1 MKSIILVLLILIYN
15 IDCNVRKKTTRNL
28 YNIQDPRKNS
38 SYYDIAIRDNV
49 KYGSLIGSVDEI
61 LFKRGFLNKTI
72 SKYKL
77 IYYSP
82 QLLPSVILSSIPKID
97 DTSNNPV
104 FNEPHEPIFVVDSK
118 NGSIYI
124 KTPNDQPT
132 LEYLCQKRKYCSCFS
147 CIFSLNI
154 IYSTENKINADTIRV
169 FIDDHN
175 DEPPLFQNDQPIN
188 INISELSQIG
198 DYFRLN
204 PKDSIAHDSDA
215 FYNQITYYLSDK
227 NDTSNELRS
236 NYFEVVFILEEE
248 TLNLILKTHLDY
260 ETQKVYEL
268 YLIAKDNGQLKSS
281 KKLIVNIIDEND
293 NSPICEKS
301 LFIGYLKENA
311 IEKDFMEIRAFD
323 MDSGMNA
330 KLQYSIL
337 SHGSSPFTSTSPLKY
352 AENADAIFEIDKY
365 TGWLSVKKPLDY
377 EKKTYYELII
387 KVNDSNMNHSF
398 TTYCTARVNLIDM
411 NDNPAKMKIIKFLN
425 ESMQK
430 GYYSLNTM
438 SDSLIEQDNVDYFD
452 ITFKNQIEFYEN
464 NQPDLVLALIR
475 VFDYDTLNNYKF
487 QIQSVTNSPEDT
499 SMFEVRASDKSTREY
514 ELVAVKPFDADT
526 IQNYR
531 LKIILFDSQEETD
544 GDSSIMITK
553 SPDKFDNS
561 KYDHKVLLYQAVKIL
576 DLNDNKPLFFKK
588 IYEFQID
595 ENKEKVV
602 LNQYN
607 PIEVFDLDTSEQNSK
622 ISYLITDETAKK
634 YIYINDSNYNYPLLY
649 LNNSFDYEIIGNK
662 FEFNLTAFD
671 IDNNI
676 DTTQIIIKIDDV
688 NDNKPIFLND
698 NSTFSF
704 KENMPLNSF
713 IGQLI
718 AVDKDSSASNS
729 DVSFRMLY
737 DHFGSLFKIHKNGV
751 ISNKI
756 VFNREIQSF
765 YTLKIEAYDNGE
777 PSQKTVGTFYVKIE
791 DENDN
796 EPIFVQP
803 NHPIHFMNVKL
814 NETSSQIKLFDVKA
828 EDPDLNENGRIEYFV
843 QDTLNILY
851 INKTNGSVY
860 LNQTIEQK
868 DFKRIFQVNIT
879 AKDCGQISLNKTIN
893 FTLYLNYDLNE
904 LPLEV
909 KNQIEQDL
917 KEKIT
922 NNENVDEKVF
932 EYQNNVKSS
941 NEIKSN
947 TYQNISNSVLIIIL
961 MCVLIFMIIIACFIF
976 ITAYKKYI
984 DKKLKNNSARFAFNK
999 SSSHNNSSL
1008 ECQKSSVQR
1017 FKCLDQVKSY
1027 LKTHCTPSK
1036 LNTFKNLT
1044 SGGGSQRGS
1053 RTSSRDEQ
1061 NLTVKDASIVE
1072 IKSNL
1077 ALIDP
1082 ILNKNSSEGILNID
1096 RLVIQD
1102 EQNEAI
1108 LKLNEISRETKAK
1121 LNNSLN
1127 SNKYHNKTSYIIDNQ
1142 LHYGTCKFQDENLI
1156 YSNETIKLN
1165 KMIKQ
1170 QQNQLQEFQQQKNA
1184 ILTPTYQEIEN
1195 QSQTESDDKDEIRN
1209 YICSENLNQH
1219 MNTLLNYPGLTRA
1232 FINNQIDQDLIL
1244 NYNNETNVDDD
1255 LGFQFKQLPSNFC
1268 QNLNS
1273 QKLKQMLNP
1282 INSVTDNKQ
1291 QQLEA
1296 HLNNSIRLI
1305 NVYDDNLN
1313 MRTQVLNNLL
1323 KKL

>member
-1 MKSIILVLLILIYN
+1 MKSIILLLILIYN
-15 IDCNVRKKTTRNL
+15 IDCSVRKKSTGNL

-38 SYYDIAIRDNV
+38 SYYDIAVQDNL

-97 DTSNNPV
+97 ESNNNQV

-124 KTPNDQPT
+124 KTPSDQPT
-132 LEYLCQKRKYCSCFS
+132 LEYLCQKRKYFSCFS

-175 DEPPLFQNDQPIN
+175 DESPRFQNDQPFN

-204 PKDSIAHDSDA
+204 SKDVLANDSDA
-215 FYNQITYYLSDK
+215 FYNQITYYLSDN

-236 NYFEVVFILEEE
+236 NYFEVAFTLEED

-260 ETQKVYEL
+260 EAQKVYEL

-293 NSPICEKS
+293 NSPVCEKS
-301 LFIGYLKENA
+301 LFIGHLKENE

-323 MDSGMNA
+323 LDSGMNA
-330 KLQYSIL
+330 KLQYTIL
-337 SHGSSPFTSTSPLKY
+337 SHGSSPFTSTSPLKFT
-352 AENADAIFEIDKY
+352 ENVDALFEIDKY

-377 EKKTYYELII
+377 EKKTYYEIII
-387 KVNDSNMNHSF
+387 KVNDSNLNHSF

-438 SDSLIEQDNVDYFD
+438 SDSLNEQDSVDYFD

-464 NQPDLVLALIR
+464 NKPDLVLALIR

-499 SMFEVRASDKSTREY
+499 SMFEIRASDKSTREY
-514 ELVAVKPFDADT
+514 ELIAVKSFDADT

-531 LKIILFDSQEETD
+531 LKIMLFDLQED
-544 GDSSIMITK
+544 NGDDPSIMIRK
-553 SPDKFDNS
+553 NPDKFENS
-561 KYDHKVLLYQAVKIL
+561 KNDYKVFLYQAVKIL

-588 IYEFQID
+588 LYEFQID
-595 ENKEKVV
+595 ENKEKVA

-607 PIEVFDLDTSEQNSK
+607 PIEVFDLDTSELNSK
-622 ISYLITDETAKK
+622 IRYFINDSSAKK

-662 FEFNLTAFD
+662 FEFNLIAFD
-671 IDNNI
+671 IDNNT
-676 DTTQIIIKIDDV
+676 DMTQITIKIDDT

-698 NSTFSF
+698 NSTFSI

-718 AVDKDSSASNS
+718 AADKDSSASNS

-737 DHFGSLFKIHKNGV
+737 DHFGSLFKIHKSGV
-751 ISNKI
+751 LSNKI
-756 VFNREIQSF
+756 VFNREIQSY

-777 PSQKTVGTFYVKIE
+777 PSLKTVGTFYVKIE

-803 NHPIHFMNVKL
+803 NHPIHFMQLKL
-814 NETSSQIKLFDVKA
+814 NENPSQTLFDVKA
-828 EDPDLNENGRIEYFV
+828 EDPDLDENGRIEYFIH
-843 QDTLNILY
+843 DTFNLLW

-860 LNQTIEQK
+860 FNKTFDRK
-868 DFKRIFQVNIT
+868 NFKEIIQVNIT
-879 AKDCGQISLNKTIN
+879 AKDCGQPSLNKTIN
-893 FTLYLNYDLNE
+893 FMLYLNYDHDE
-904 LPLEV
+904 LPYEV
-909 KNQIEQDL
+909 KKQIDQDS
-917 KEKIT
+917 KAKI
-922 NNENVDEKVF
+922 NNENLDEKVF
-932 EYQNNVKSS
+932 EYQNN
-941 NEIKSN
+941 IKSTN
-947 TYQNISNSVLIIIL
+947 DFKNKTYQNISNSVLIIIL

-976 ITAYKKYI
+976 ITIYKKYI
-984 DKKLKNNSARFAFNK
+984 DKKMKNNSARFVFNK
-999 SSSHNNSSL
+999 SLSQNNSTL
-1008 ECQKSSVQR
+1008 ESQRPSVQK

-1027 LKTHCTPSK
+1027 LKTHCTPSR
-1036 LNTFKNLT
+1036 LNTFKNLR

-1082 ILNKNSSEGILNID
+1082 ILNKNNIDVPLNID
-1096 RLVIQD
+1096 RLIIQD

-1121 LNNSLN
+1121 LNNNLN
-1127 SNKYHNKTSYIIDNQ
+1127 NIKYHNKSSFIIDNQ
-1142 LHYGTCKFQDENLI
+1142 LHYGTSTFQDENLI

-1165 KMIKQ
+1165 KMMKQ
-1170 QQNQLQEFQQQKNA
+1170 QQQFQQQQKA

-1209 YICSENLNQH
+1209 YICTENLNQH
-1219 MNTLLNYPGLTRA
+1219 VNTLLNYPGLTKA
-1232 FINNQIDQDLIL
+1232 FINNQIDQDYIFSC
-1244 NYNNETNVDDD
+1244 NNETNVDDD
-1255 LGFQFKQLPSNFC
+1255 LGFQFKQLPDNFC

-1273 QKLKQMLNP
+1273 HKLKQMLNP
-1282 INSVTDNKQ
+1282 ISSVNDEKQ
-1291 QQLEA
+1291 QQFEA
-1296 HLNNSIRLI
+1296 QLNSSIRLI